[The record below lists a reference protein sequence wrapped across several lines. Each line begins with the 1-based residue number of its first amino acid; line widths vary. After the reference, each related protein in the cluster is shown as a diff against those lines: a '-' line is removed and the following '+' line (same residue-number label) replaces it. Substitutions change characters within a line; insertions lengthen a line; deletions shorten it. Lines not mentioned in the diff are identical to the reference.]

1 MDDSVEHGGAVHETP
16 GDERVEVRRHPERG
30 RYDAETVNAILDE
43 AMICHVAFSWE
54 GRPVVIPTS
63 YARVGDTLYLHGS
76 PASRM
81 LRNLGEGVDCS
92 VAVTLLDGLVL
103 ARSAFAHSMNY
114 RSVVLFG
121 RAQPVT
127 DLAEKAKVLD
137 AFVEHIIAGRAA
149 HLRPTTD
156 KELRATLV
164 LALPIEAAAAKVRTG
179 PPLDGDEDVDLPIWG
194 GVLPFTTVAAEPE
207 PDPRLP
213 QPLPVPDHVTGYRRP
228 GGRDA
233 DRA

>member
-1 MDDSVEHGGAVHETP
+1 MSGRQAPGADADLVQVH
-16 GDERVEVRRHPERG
+16 RHPERG
-30 RYDAETVNAILDE
+30 RYDADTVHAILDE
-43 AMICHVAFSWE
+43 AMICHVAFVWQ
-54 GRPVVIPTS
+54 GRPHVIPTS

-121 RAQPVT
+121 RAQVVT
-127 DLAEKAKVLD
+127 DLAEKAQALD

-149 HLRPTTD
+149 HLRPTTE

-164 LALPIEAAAAKVRTG
+164 LALPIEAAAAKVRSG

-194 GVLPFTTVAAEPE
+194 GELPFTTTAGPPV

-213 QPLPVPDHVTGYRRP
+213 SSLAVPHHVTAYRRP
-228 GGRDA
+228 GAAGS
-233 DRA
+233 

>member
-1 MDDSVEHGGAVHETP
+1 MSERAPVDGGPAAGRAH
-16 GDERVEVRRHPERG
+16 VRRHPERG
-30 RYDAETVNAILDE
+30 RYDAETVHAILDE
-43 AMICHVAFSWE
+43 ALVCHVAFLWQD
-54 GRPVVIPTS
+54 RPYVIPTS

-81 LRNLGEGVDCS
+81 LRNLGDGVDCS

-121 RAQPVT
+121 RARVVT
-127 DLAEKAKVLD
+127 DLADKARALD

-149 HLRPTTD
+149 HLRRTTE

-164 LALPIEAAAAKVRTG
+164 LALPIEEAAAKVRTG
-179 PPLDGDEDVDLPIWG
+179 PPLDGDDDVDLPIWG
-194 GVLPFTTVAAEPE
+194 GELPFTTTAGEPV

-213 QPLPVPDHVTGYRRP
+213 SPLPVPDHVTAYRRP
-228 GGRDA
+228 GVDA
-233 DRA
+233 